1 MKNWPIFILSLP
13 GEEVRR
19 APLLQALA
27 DMGMSYEVISGIDGR
42 KGIPD
47 CWSSEIDRASAS
59 RNFGRD
65 LTDGEFACALSHREI
80 YRQIATRGLPG
91 AIVLEDDAIVGPQF
105 AAFVKQKLY
114 KSATLVML
122 DHSHARVA
130 GPSFDLMP
138 GVRMQYL
145 TLPSCL
151 TTAYSISTDAAQ
163 TLLKAASPVYCP
175 ADWPGDIV
183 SLRAVA
189 LSPRIVDHPDPLTG
203 SSHLNAARSKMPMNT
218 GSLQRTIRRLT
229 SLSHWQRWLTKRR
242 STRIS

>member
-1 MKNWPIFILSLP
+1 MNYWPIFILSLP

-19 APLLQALA
+19 APLLQSLA
-27 DMGMSYEVISGIDGR
+27 NMGISYELINGIDGR

-47 CWSSEIDRASAS
+47 RWNSEIDRASANH
-59 RNFGRD
+59 NFGRD

-80 YRQIATRGLPG
+80 YRQIGTRGLPG
-91 AIVLEDDAIVGPQF
+91 AVVLEDDAIVGTQF

-114 KSATLVML
+114 QSAALMML

-138 GVRMQYL
+138 GVEMRHL

-163 TLLKAASPVYCP
+163 TLLKAASPVCCP

-183 SLRAVA
+183 SLGAVA
-189 LSPRIVDHPDPLTG
+189 LSPRIVDHPDQLTG
-203 SSHLNAARSKMPMNT
+203 SSHLNAARSKMPMNS
-218 GSLQRTIRRLT
+218 GSLQRTIQRLT
-229 SLSHWQRWLTKRR
+229 SRAHWQRWLTKRR